1 MIHPATPE
9 ATPEAKAAK
18 AAEEAEAIRQQAIQ
32 KQQKDARKK
41 QEQDDAAKRIAHVRV
56 RAGVYHD
63 VNVLMFFRCRSGLSG
78 LSDRKPP

>member
-56 RAGVYHD
+56 RTGVYHD
-63 VNVLMFFRCRSGLSG
+63 VNVLMFFRCRSGLS
-78 LSDRKPP
+78 DRKPP